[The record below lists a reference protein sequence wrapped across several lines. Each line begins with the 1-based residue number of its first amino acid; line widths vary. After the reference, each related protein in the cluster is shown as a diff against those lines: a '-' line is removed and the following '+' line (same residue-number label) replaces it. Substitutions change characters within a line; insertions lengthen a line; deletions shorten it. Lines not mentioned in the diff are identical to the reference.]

1 MSKITDNIYI
11 GSLENASNIDY
22 LKAQGI
28 THTICCIGDYSPA
41 EECTQIIYLPIE
53 DNSRQNIL
61 PTVKAATRF
70 ITKALE
76 ENPSA
81 KILIHCQMGMS
92 RAVAVAAG
100 YFVQSGQY
108 SSRDA
113 FALISSKRPIAN
125 PNAGFL
131 KQINELKK

>member
-1 MSKITDNIYI
+1 MNQITENIYI
-11 GSLENASNIDY
+11 GSLQDASNIDV
-22 LKAQGI
+22 LKTEGI
-28 THTICCIGDYSPA
+28 THTVCCIGDYSPA
-41 EECTQIIYLPIE
+41 EECTNLIYLPIE
-53 DNSRQNIL
+53 DNPRQNIV

-81 KILIHCQMGMS
+81 KILIHCQMGIS

-113 FALISSKRPIAN
+113 FSLILSKRPVAH
-125 PNAGFL
+125 PNTGFL
-131 KQINELKK
+131 KQINEL

>member
-1 MSKITDNIYI
+1 MNQITENIYI
-11 GSLENASNIDY
+11 GSLQDASNIDV
-22 LKAQGI
+22 LKAEGI
-28 THTICCIGDYSPA
+28 THTVCCIGDYSPA
-41 EECTQIIYLPIE
+41 EEYTNLIYLPIE
-53 DNSRQNIL
+53 DNPRQNIV
-61 PTVKAATRF
+61 PTIKAATRF

-81 KILIHCQMGMS
+81 KILIHCQLGIS

-113 FALISSKRPIAN
+113 LALILSKRPIAH
-125 PNAGFL
+125 PNTGFL
-131 KQINELKK
+131 KQINEL